1 MTSVRRSIVL
11 VLIPLNSGHQSGL
24 RRELSLQDVVVL
36 IPLNSGHQSGPSCG
50 RPEGLECLNPF
61 EFRASVRTST
71 PTNSS
76 AHSCLNPFEFRASV
90 RTVRKSK
97 AALRADVLIPLNSGH
112 QSGQGRS
119 ATPSWTSSL
128 NPFEFRASVR
138 TRWLETF
145 APLVGLNPFEFRASV
160 RTRISSTC

>member
-90 RTVRKSK
+90 RTREPGSC
-97 AALRADVLIPLNSGH
+97 LGIR
-112 QSGQGRS
+112 R
-119 ATPSWTSSL
+119 L

-138 TRWLETF
+138 TRVERRDLRACVLIPLNSGHQSGPF
-145 APLVGLNPFEFRASV
+145 ASPRRRFVPTS
-160 RTRISSTC
+160 